1 MNRASRWVFIIAA
14 AVLVGGIVVGVPGI
28 RGSILRSAGWALVA
42 DERLEPADVIVIATT
57 ADGAGVLE
65 AADLVHSGIAPRVA
79 VFADPPDLVDREFIR
94 RGAPYEDVAARSIRQ
109 LQSLGV
115 TLIERIPRAIPG
127 TDAEGA
133 VLPSWCD
140 QHQLRSIVVVSTTD
154 HSRRLSRILDRSM
167 KNHQTKVMVRPARY
181 SSFDPNRW
189 WETRSGV
196 RTEMI
201 ELQKLLL
208 DVVRHPLS

>member
-1 MNRASRWVFIIAA
+1 VFIIAA